1 MQAAQPQARWLYPAE
16 IERVLAAH
24 PAMALVAVGR
34 QPDPVKG
41 EIANA
46 YVVLKKGAACD
57 EAEMSSV
64 GNPSPP
70 TSAPARCSSWAQRC
84 PASPRVPR
92 RRGDEPGHSWVCSG
106 TA

>member
-1 MQAAQPQARWLYPAE
+1 MSAARPCERHMQPAQPQARWLYPAE

-24 PAMALVAVGR
+24 PAVALVAVGR

-57 EAEMSSV
+57 EARNEFCRKSLAAYKCPRAVQFV
-64 GNPSPP
+64 GAKVPGFAACSPQ
-70 TSAPARCSSWAQRC
+70 AR
-84 PASPRVPR
+84 
-92 RRGDEPGHSWVCSG
+92 G
-106 TA
+106 